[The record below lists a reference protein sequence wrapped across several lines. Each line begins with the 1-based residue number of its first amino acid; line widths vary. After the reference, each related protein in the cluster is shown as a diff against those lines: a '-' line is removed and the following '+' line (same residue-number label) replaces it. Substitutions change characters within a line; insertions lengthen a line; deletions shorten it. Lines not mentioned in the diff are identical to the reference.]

1 MEILAS
7 GITDLGLQR
16 EGNEDSFSIESPPG
30 LYVVADGMG
39 GHLAGEVASQVAVDM
54 IKKSFQRWVEND
66 APGDELF
73 GYPDRSLSR
82 QGNYLLSSIRLANRV
97 VCEMATEYEQY
108 HGMGTTIVAL
118 YVTPERIVA
127 ANVGDSRIYMIK
139 TGRIERLSKDHTI
152 VAEQIDMGTLTE
164 EEAAASPLKHILT
177 RNLGSANHVDVEI
190 FEIQPSRNTQFILCT
205 DGLTDLVTE
214 KEILDVTRKADH
226 PEKVCRTLVNLSLQR
241 GAPDNTTVVAVFLE
255 GTQEAGAQPL
265 KKAKLLLAKIVNSS
279 QQVVRKKKGG

>member
-1 MEILAS
+1 VEVLAS
-7 GITDLGLQR
+7 GISDLGLQR
-16 EGNEDSFSIESPPG
+16 EGNEDSFSVESPLG

-39 GHLAGEVASQVAVDM
+39 GHLAGEVASQVAVEM
-54 IKKSFQRWVEND
+54 IKKSFQRWTEDKVEE
-66 APGDELF
+66 DELF

-97 VCEMATEYEQY
+97 VYEMAFEYEQY

-118 YVTPERIVA
+118 YVTPEHIVA
-127 ANVGDSRIYMIK
+127 ANVGDSRSYMIR

-190 FEIQPSRNTQFILCT
+190 FEIQPSQNARFILCT
-205 DGLTDLVTE
+205 DGLTDLVSE
-214 KEILDVTRKADH
+214 KEILEVTRKADH
-226 PEKVCRTLVNLSLQR
+226 PEKTCRKLVDMALQR
-241 GAPDNTTVVAVFLE
+241 GAPDNTTVVAVFVQ
-255 GTQEAGAQPL
+255 GAEAASAQPL
-265 KKAKLLLAKIVNSS
+265 KKAKLLLARVIDSFQKMAGKI
-279 QQVVRKKKGG
+279 R